1 MSIRSVEAKSETGR
15 SGAKVEFD
23 KSTNTVKITG
33 FYDTYVKLN
42 LRKNEW
48 TLEDFLSILG
58 IDEAI
63 EKKYK
68 RESKN
73 MISSDSKVLEENSN
87 IYTKTKSKKVSASTK
102 EQPIIASDKKPS
114 KSSTSNKKVSKK
126 IAIAPKKPVAVKVTT
141 PKINIP
147 KVKTPKTPKVKV
159 EKTVVSKIRPKKV
172 EFSIADKVFQIE
184 LKNLK
189 TPSVYFKFRKEK
201 PNTDKGSVYMFI
213 THAGNR
219 VRFIPKGCNLIS
231 EDIFDS
237 NSKELKTEHPKFSDV
252 CKSIDLAVS
261 KCRKAFEDIDNKYKK
276 EPSKYVSK
284 VELEYMKKK
293 ILE

>member
-48 TLEDFLSILG
+48 SLEDFLSILG

-68 RESKN
+68 KESKDMVSN
-73 MISSDSKVLEENSN
+73 DSKVLEVKVDKSN
-87 IYTKTKSKKVSASTK
+87 KTKRTSSTK
-102 EQPIIASDKKPS
+102 EQPHNTSEEKPL
-114 KSSTSNKKVSKK
+114 KSSTSKKKVSKEVVVASK
-126 IAIAPKKPVAVKVTT
+126 KSAITKVAT
-141 PKINIP
+141 P
-147 KVKTPKTPKVKV
+147 KVKTPKAPKVKV
-159 EKTVVSKIRPKKV
+159 EKTVVPKIRPKKL
-172 EFSIADKVFQIE
+172 EFSIVDKSFQME

-189 TPSVYFKFRKEK
+189 IPTVCFKFRKEK
-201 PNTDKGSVYMFI
+201 PDTDKGSVYMFI

-219 VRFIPKGCNLIS
+219 VRFVPKGCNLLS

-237 NSKELKTEHPKFSDV
+237 KSRKLNTEHPKFSDI
-252 CKSIDLAVS
+252 CKYIDLAVS
-261 KCRKAFEDIDNKYKK
+261 KCRKAFENIDSKYKK
-276 EPSKYVSK
+276 DPSKYISK
-284 VELEYMKKK
+284 IELDNVKKQ